1 MVGRAPDINIQ
12 VRVSLFIYPFFTFY
26 DNNILQFIDSRR
38 LVSYAIAGE
47 YFSWWSNIRFTRWAC
62 ACSLDYYQ
70 LAYSPAR
77 IKRIG
82 RRLGGN
88 CSYTRPKNSRGLT
101 LFSEQVSNLLNTA
114 KVSYELTSSSLCKTR
129 TADRIFNSLSY
140 YSKDPTEVLRLSA
153 KLTKVEQA
161 VCLNG
166 NNFIICNYDSCLLLF
181 VVVTEDPTPI
191 CLIWLTDF

>member
-1 MVGRAPDINIQ
+1 MTSVLRNRRRIP
-12 VRVSLFIYPFFTFY
+12 LF
-26 DNNILQFIDSRR
+26 LW
-38 LVSYAIAGE
+38 G
-47 YFSWWSNIRFTRWAC
+47 NIRFTRWAC

-82 RRLGGN
+82 RRLGEN

-129 TADRIFNSLSY
+129 TTNRIFNSLSY

-181 VVVTEDPTPI
+181 VVVTAVI
-191 CLIWLTDF
+191 RLQFV